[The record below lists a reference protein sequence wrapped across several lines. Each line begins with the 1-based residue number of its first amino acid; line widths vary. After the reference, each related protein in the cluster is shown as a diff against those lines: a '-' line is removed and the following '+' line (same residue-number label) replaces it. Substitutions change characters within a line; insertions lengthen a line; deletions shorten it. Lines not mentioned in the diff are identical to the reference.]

1 MNFFIR
7 TQGLVSSAEDLGVTR
22 NTDEEKSTEQTE
34 ASLALDRAALYR

>member
-22 NTDEEKSTEQTE
+22 NTDEGKSTEQTE
-34 ASLALDRAALYR
+34 ASPALDRAALYR